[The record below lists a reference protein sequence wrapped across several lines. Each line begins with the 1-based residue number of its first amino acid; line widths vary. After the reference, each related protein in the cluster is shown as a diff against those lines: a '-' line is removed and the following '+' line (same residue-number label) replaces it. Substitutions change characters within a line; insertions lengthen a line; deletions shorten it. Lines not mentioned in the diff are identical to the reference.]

1 MDPETVYSYLHKLEN
16 AFILH
21 RCSRYDIQGKEI
33 LKTQEK
39 FYLADTSFRFSV
51 LGYDENAVAGM
62 LENVVYMELLRILLP
77 QSPYTAN
84 HWFSAPQAAPYSSF
98 FACDSILK
106 NRFHPILT
114 QPGFIIQPPD
124 LAKGFL
130 TRRLKTPLGVFDLN
144 NDPNLIF
151 LNLN

>member
-62 LENVVYMELLRILLP
+62 LENVVYMELLRRGYDVFVGKL
-77 QSPYTAN
+77 SRWEVDFVA
-84 HWFSAPQAAPYSSF
+84 
-98 FACDSILK
+98 
-106 NRFHPILT
+106 
-114 QPGFIIQPPD
+114 
-124 LAKGFL
+124 
-130 TRRLKTPLGVFDLN
+130 TRREEKIYIQISERIGTAETEKIPFLPSFLYKSDLFPGNLLCYKKVLFKYKLK
-144 NDPNLIF
+144 
-151 LNLN
+151 